1 MPGAVI
7 RIDLKRLREAGYQI
21 PKPKRVRGRFDMP
34 GGGWK
39 IEVPLRR
46 DLATA
51 LQVYLTSAQ
60 SASRDQRPRM
70 LEPPG
75 ELRTLPA
82 MPTERWLL
90 AAFACSG
97 LAGLVYETAWTRL
110 LTLHLGHTTA
120 AVSTVTAAFM
130 SGLGLG
136 GAVGGRIAPRLNP
149 RQALRT
155 YALLELVVA
164 LSALSISAILALLVP
179 VFAWAYGEQGG
190 DSVFSI
196 VRIASAFA
204 VLLVPSVALGAT
216 FPIAVRVAVASP
228 ARPGGPAGRLYGA
241 NTAGAAM
248 GSLAAGFMLIPVLGL
263 RGTVLTGVV
272 ASAASIALA
281 LSIAGTTLTDPVPV
295 ERPAR
300 PRVKGRGRVAA
311 HDDGRD
317 VERTRYGLA
326 ATVLALTGFATFV
339 YEVVW
344 TRVLAMVVGPSIFAF
359 AATLTS
365 FISGLALGSFV
376 GASVAERSRGTAM
389 TLALTLI
396 ATAAVSCVS
405 LAMIGSPWLDMGT
418 DASGHTASLIGLPL
432 PLLAIA
438 CGLTFPIALGIG
450 VAFPLSLE
458 LAGSPNA
465 IPARRLGV
473 LYAVNTVGAVVG
485 ALVAGFVAIP
495 AIGLRASLLVATTA
509 LLLGAVAAIL
519 RSGDSNRG
527 RVAAVVPVIAVVVWM
542 ATSSGWDRE
551 WLSAGGYLYTRF
563 VPTGVDHRAALTAGR
578 LVYYRE
584 GATATVSVKALT
596 GERSLAIDG
605 KVDASTGR
613 DMLTQKALAHLPL
626 LLHPDPQRVAI
637 VGLGSGVTLA
647 SALVHQVASVDV
659 VEISP
664 EVVEASAE
672 FADVNRRAL
681 DDPRTRLVR
690 GDGRTHL
697 SLTSRRYDVVISE
710 PSNPWMAGVA
720 ALFTQDFFHT
730 VRERL
735 EPGGLFC
742 QWAHTYDISDA
753 DLRSIVATFRAV
765 FPDGTMW
772 LAGDGDLLLV
782 GSKPV
787 APTPEAKAD
796 APLDVRLDAIANT
809 WQRPGVRED
818 LGAVGLRD
826 PFALLS
832 LFVGGPAEMS
842 RYAEGAAVQTDDRMA
857 LEFSGPFAV
866 FAGVTSNHAA
876 AVRALLDEA
885 RARGRRPPAIERAVT
900 GATAAQWRDR
910 GAMMLDAEAFDSA
923 YRDYTKALDLGAS
936 DRATIDGFVQA
947 AGAARTDVD
956 AERRLR
962 AMIQLRPRE
971 AAPRVALAQLLGTR
985 GRFDE
990 AVAIA
995 TEATR
1000 LAPADASAWEQLASL
1015 HADREDG
1022 VSLEHVAD
1030 VLRREFPQRAATW
1043 YFAAS
1048 AGFLRG
1054 DVDSTLTLVRRAIGL
1069 DPNYADAYNLLGAI
1083 HGTAGNFGAARDAF
1097 RTSLRVDPR
1106 DVVTYINLAQLELAT
1121 GQRDVAADLFAEA
1134 LSLDPSSRAARDGL
1148 ASVR

>member
-1 MPGAVI
+1 MTA
-7 RIDLKRLREAGYQI
+7 
-21 PKPKRVRGRFDMP
+21 
-34 GGGWK
+34 
-39 IEVPLRR
+39 RR

-51 LQVYLTSAQ
+51 LQVDLTSAQ
-60 SASRDQRPRM
+60 SASRDQRPRV

-75 ELRTLPA
+75 ELRTLRA

-136 GAVGGRIAPRLNP
+136 GALGGRIAPRLNP

-164 LSALSISAILALLVP
+164 LSALSISGILALLVP
-179 VFAWAYGEQGG
+179 VFAWAYGEEGG

-196 VRIASAFA
+196 VRIVSAFA
-204 VLLVPSVALGAT
+204 VLLVPSLALGAT

-241 NTAGAAM
+241 NTTGAAI

-311 HDDGRD
+311 HADGRD

-326 ATVLALTGFATFV
+326 ASVLALTGFATFV
-339 YEVVW
+339 HEVVW

-376 GASVAERSRGTAM
+376 GASVAERSRRTAM
-389 TLALTLI
+389 TLALTLT

-405 LAMIGSPWLDMGT
+405 LAMVGSPWLDIGP

-465 IPARRLGV
+465 IPARRLGI

-519 RSGDSNRG
+519 RSSGSNRG
-527 RVAAVVPVIAVVVWM
+527 RVAAAVPVIAVFVWM
-542 ATSSGWDRE
+542 VTSSGWDRE

-563 VPTGVDHRAALTAGR
+563 VPAGVDRRTALTAGR

-613 DMLTQKALAHLPL
+613 DMLTQKVLAHVPL
-626 LLHPDPQRVAI
+626 LLHPDPRHVAI

-647 SALVHQVASVDV
+647 SALVHPVASVDV

-787 APTPEAKAD
+787 APKPEAKATRRST
-796 APLDVRLDAIANT
+796 APR
-809 WQRPGVRED
+809 RD
-818 LGAVGLRD
+818 LEHL
-826 PFALLS
+826 
-832 LFVGGPAEMS
+832 
-842 RYAEGAAVQTDDRMA
+842 
-857 LEFSGPFAV
+857 
-866 FAGVTSNHAA
+866 AA
-876 AVRALLDEA
+876 AR
-885 RARGRRPPAIERAVT
+885 RARGPWRRWTARPLCALVALRWWTGGDVTIRGGSRCPDRRSNGAGVLWTVCGLCRRHVQSRRRASRAPRRGAQAAGASNARYRGDRRAVARPRRDDARRRGRST
-900 GATAAQWRDR
+900 PRIATTRRRSIWGPQTQ
-910 GAMMLDAEAFDSA
+910 S
-923 YRDYTKALDLGAS
+923 
-936 DRATIDGFVQA
+936 TIDGFVQA
-947 AGAARTDVD
+947 AAAARTDDD

-962 AMIQLRPRE
+962 AMIQSRARE
-971 AAPRVALAQLLGTR
+971 PAPRVALAQLLGMR

-990 AVAIA
+990 AAAIA
-995 TEATR
+995 AEATR
-1000 LAPADASAWEQLASL
+1000 LAPADA
-1015 HADREDG
+1015 
-1022 VSLEHVAD
+1022 
-1030 VLRREFPQRAATW
+1030 
-1043 YFAAS
+1043 AS
-1048 AGFLRG
+1048 ARGSSWPRFMPIVETVFLWPGRG
-1054 DVDSTLTLVRRAIGL
+1054 RVAARVPTARSDLVFRRQRGLSERRRRQYALTLVRHAIEL

-1083 HGTAGNFGAARDAF
+1083 RGTAGDIGAARDAF
-1097 RTSLRVDPR
+1097 RTSLRFDPR
-1106 DVVTYINLAQLELAT
+1106 DPVTYVNLAQLELAA

-1148 ASVR
+1148 GVTQSGTYA